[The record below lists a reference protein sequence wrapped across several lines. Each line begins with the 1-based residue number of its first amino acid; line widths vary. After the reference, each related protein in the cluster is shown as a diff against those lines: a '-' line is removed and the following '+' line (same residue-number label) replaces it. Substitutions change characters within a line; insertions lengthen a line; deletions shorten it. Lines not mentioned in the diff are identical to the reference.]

1 MQFVSRA
8 TPLYRFL
15 RLCNNSGLERKVL
28 DCGAGGVQPP
38 LYLFSQY
45 GYQTFGIDINKVAI
59 KNAEDFCQINSLN
72 VDLNIKLGDMREI
85 VYEDDSFSFVYSF
98 NTINH
103 LTKKDIIKAM
113 KEIERVLVPNGLCYV
128 NFGSDDSELGDR
140 GEKIGE
146 GEYLMP
152 IGGNLTAQHSFHT
165 DDEADIYFKNFELL
179 HKEKSHLYG
188 YEKGQLQ
195 YILGKIEYIGKK
207 LV

>member
-8 TPLYRFL
+8 TPLYEFL

-45 GYQTFGIDINKVAI
+45 RYQTFGIDINEHAI
-59 KNAEDFCQINSLN
+59 KNAEDFCKKNKLN
-72 VDLNIKLGDMREI
+72 VDLNINLGDMRAI
-85 VYEDDSFSFVYSF
+85 DYDDGSFSFVYSF

-103 LTKKDIIKAM
+103 LSKKDTIKAM

-128 NFGSDDSELGDR
+128 NFGSEDSEIGDR
-140 GEKIGE
+140 GKKIGE

-152 IGGNLTAQHSFHT
+152 IGKNETALHSFHT
-165 DDEADIYFKNFELL
+165 DNEADIYFKNFKLL
-179 HKEKSHLYG
+179 HKEKSLLHR
-188 YEKGQLQ
+188 YENGQLQ
-195 YILGKIEYIGKK
+195 FILGKIDYIGKK
-207 LV
+207 IP